1 MLGDFGALSLGK
13 PTVSFGDGFRKA
25 SPSKIDFELVDSN
38 QSGQEIDSDTILC
51 SVVDVLLL
59 LFYFHLDH
67 IHSKSYYVYMT
78 GQNFH
83 VKKKDYGRETKL

>member
-67 IHSKSYYVYMT
+67 IHHNVYMT

-83 VKKKDYGRETKL
+83 VKKKDYGRETIL